1 MNSKQYDFRCHWAIL
16 RNTLYCFIIFSMQ
29 TFLTSRFRSICIMNT
44 CLLLLF
50 KVCRGFVSW
59 VWNYRLCCSFS
70 FCSMTLML
78 LYFKIYSISLKRRK
92 DTGKLVKSFFFKTM
106 FLMFRNFCHPLKT
119 WIINT
124 NMKTVTQAAIAF
136 LCVQYAL
143 FTLVTLVIKQ
153 KKNVTD
159 GKYIGFMQKQ

>member
-1 MNSKQYDFRCHWAIL
+1 MPLSYSK

-29 TFLTSRFRSICIMNT
+29 TFLTSRFRSIFIMNT
-44 CLLLLF
+44 CSLSLF
-50 KVCRGFVSW
+50 KVGKGFVSW
-59 VWNYRLCCSFS
+59 VWNCRLCCSFS

-78 LYFKIYSISLKRRK
+78 LFFKIHSISLKRRK
-92 DTGKLVKSFFFKTM
+92 DTGKLVKRFFKKKTM

-119 WIINT
+119 WITNT

-143 FTLVTLVIKQ
+143 FISATLVIKQ
-153 KKNVTD
+153 KKWLMGNT
-159 GKYIGFMQKQ
+159 